1 MRGVIPISENI
12 FWVGVNDH
20 ETDLFEAIWPL
31 PRGVSYN
38 SYLIRGDKIAV
49 VDTVKGMFITS
60 YLEKIKTLAGAGR
73 AVDYLIVN
81 HMEPDHSGALK
92 ALRHVFPDV
101 KIVGN
106 KKTAEFIHDFYG
118 VTDNVISVEDGG
130 ELDLGGFKLKFFYTP
145 MVHWPETIV
154 TYEETQKVLFS
165 CDAFGGFGAL
175 DDRIFD
181 DEVDLAY
188 YQDEILR
195 YYSNIVGRYSEM
207 VQRAIAKLKGLP
219 IAVIA
224 PSHGPIW
231 RKDPSHIVTLYDRWS
246 RHETEEGVT
255 LVYASMYGN
264 TRRMMEAISLSLAEE
279 GVEKVRVYDISR
291 THISFILVDI
301 WRFRGMIFGSPTYN
315 TTLFP
320 LMQNLVDVLRND
332 ELKNRY
338 IGVFGSYSWSKG
350 AVSALHDFACCGRL
364 TLVEPVVECKCAP
377 TETDIEQC
385 VLLGKNMAHAIR
397 K

>member
-38 SYLIRGDKIAV
+38 SYLVMGEKVAV
-49 VDTVKGMFITS
+49 IDSVKGSFLNH
-60 YLEKIKTLAGAGR
+60 YVEKIRSLVGIGR
-73 AVDYLIVN
+73 KVDYIVVN
-81 HMEPDHSGALK
+81 HMEPDHSGAIT
-92 ALRHVFPDV
+92 ALRQMFPDV
-101 KIVGN
+101 KIIGN
-106 KKTAEFIHDFYG
+106 KKTAEFLRDFYRL
-118 VTDNVISVEDGG
+118 TENVITVEDGG
-130 ELDLGGFKLKFFYTP
+130 TIDLGGPRLKFVFTP

-188 YQDEILR
+188 YQDEFLR

-207 VQRAIAKLKGLP
+207 VQRAITKLKGLP

-231 RKDPSHIVTLYDRWS
+231 RKNPSHIVTLYDRWS

-264 TRRMMEAISLSLAEE
+264 TRRMMEAISLSLADE
-279 GVEKVRVYDISR
+279 GVEKVRVHDISR
-291 THISFILVDI
+291 THISFVLVDI

-364 TLVEPVVECKCAP
+364 TLVEPVVESKCAP

-385 VLLGKNMAHAIR
+385 VLLGKNMACAIR

>member
-38 SYLIRGDKIAV
+38 SYLVMGEKVAV
-49 VDTVKGMFITS
+49 IDSVKGSFPNQYI
-60 YLEKIKTLAGAGR
+60 EKIKSLVGNGR
-73 AVDYLIVN
+73 KVDYIVVN
-81 HMEPDHSGALK
+81 HMEPDHSGAIT
-92 ALRHVFPDV
+92 ALRRMFPDV
-101 KIVGN
+101 KIIGN
-106 KKTAEFIHDFYG
+106 KKTAEFLRDFYG
-118 VTDNVISVEDGG
+118 VTENVISVEDGG
-130 ELDLGGFKLKFFYTP
+130 ELDLGGFKLKFFFTP

-207 VQRAIAKLKGLP
+207 VQRAIAKLKGLS

-255 LVYASMYGN
+255 LIYASMYGN

-291 THISFILVDI
+291 THISFVLVDI

-320 LMQNLVDVLRND
+320 LMQNLVNVLRND

-385 VLLGKNMAHAIR
+385 VLLGKNMARAIR